1 MLFSTAIATRSLATK
16 GMLLSRGGQQVVQ
29 KNNFRLMSSVA
40 TASDKPSK
48 SSSGYAKREI
58 HSDKPQLQYAAAPT
72 HYPDEST
79 AREAPQ
85 EEAGS
90 GLLDRFKITAEVTI
104 SKIFPAGF
112 GWQSSS
118 IVATDYLGYS
128 PDSLAFALTTGLGDA
143 VGVMVGHCAYFAAKK
158 SITGDDSIN
167 MERESQTGLLLASA
181 AFCSGTAWQP
191 LVDALQG
198 ANLSFFQV
206 FAGTW
211 VGCGTAFYL
220 GLRGA
225 RTILS
230 GPCRY
235 IHEPTYENSVT
246 DKSLS
251 AAIGGATGF
260 FVGTDTGENRN
271 HLSVNTGTQHLT
283 FLTLLVCKT
292 AYLPTQNFLIN
303 AVGIHDTTPA
313 LLGCSIAGTSTSLG
327 FLSAQSTLNVIYP
340 AEKLW
345 CDGK

>member
-1 MLFSTAIATRSLATK
+1 MLFSAATRSLATK
-16 GMLLSRGGQQVVQ
+16 SMTLARQQVIQ
-29 KNNFRLMSSVA
+29 NKSIRLMSSVA
-40 TASDKPSK
+40 PSTEKPTASA
-48 SSSGYAKREI
+48 SSTYYNKRNI
-58 HSDKPQLQYAAAPT
+58 HSDSTKLQYAAAPT
-72 HYPDEST
+72 YYPEGST
-79 AREAPQ
+79 AKEAPA
-85 EEAGS
+85 EETSS
-90 GLLDRFKITAEVTI
+90 GLMERFKITAEVTI

-118 IVATDYLGYS
+118 IVAEEYLGYA
-128 PDSLAFALTTGLGDA
+128 PDTVAFALTTGLGDA
-143 VGVMVGHCAYFAAKK
+143 IGVMAGHCAYFAAKK

-167 MERESQTGLLLASA
+167 VERETQTGLLLASA

-191 LVDALQG
+191 LVDVLQG

-235 IHEPTYENSVT
+235 IHEPTYENSTT

-251 AAIGGATGF
+251 VAIGGATGF
-260 FVGTDTGENRN
+260 FVGTD
-271 HLSVNTGTQHLT
+271 
-283 FLTLLVCKT
+283 T

-303 AVGIHDTTPA
+303 AVGIHDATSA
-313 LLGCSIAGTSTSLG
+313 FGGCTLAGTSTSLG
-327 FLSAQSTLNVIYP
+327 FLSAQTTLNAVYP
-340 AEKLW
+340 AGKLW
-345 CDGK
+345 NDGK